1 MPKFKVEVDLTV
13 KALFTTYPA
22 FEVEAESEEAAEKYV
37 NGLLNKLED
46 TGHCEEL
53 AKLDYAFND
62 PLYFNSCDYD
72 SVEIDTLE
80 ILSIKESV

>member
-1 MPKFKVEVDLTV
+1 MPKFAIEVDITV
-13 KALFTTYPA
+13 KALFTKRPVL
-22 FEVEAESEEAAEKYV
+22 EVEAESEEAAEKYV